1 MTVLASSVLG
11 QSGQAVGSFLPR
23 LGGALA
29 LLIIGLLL
37 VRLLSRLVV
46 KALQGLNL
54 DDLAERAG
62 VNRVLERA
70 GLGSSLAE
78 LTGRAVRIAASVV
91 VIFAALSLL
100 GLQFLSQSLNQG
112 VLLLPKL
119 LLAAALV
126 LAGVVLAGVARE
138 RVDRLTYQLD
148 LPVPLGGVA
157 QATVLAVSGII
168 AASQIGVP
176 TLVLLILIAIL
187 LSGAAATLALAFG
200 LGGRDAARALSAG
213 RYLRHDYEVGQEIGF
228 DEVRGRI
235 VAIENISTIVDTED
249 GRSVRV
255 PNHLLMQTVVT
266 VYAPR
271 GHRQAENV
279 A

>member
-1 MTVLASSVLG
+1 MTIFSSSILG
-11 QSGQAVGSFLPR
+11 QAGQALGSFLPR

-37 VRLLSRLVV
+37 VRLLSRLLI

-54 DDLAERAG
+54 DDLAQRAG

-70 GLGSSLAE
+70 GLGSSVAE

-91 VIFAALSLL
+91 VIFGALSLL

-138 RVDRLTYQLD
+138 RVDRVTYQLD

-157 QATVLAVSGII
+157 QATVLAVFGII

-200 LGGRDAARALSAG
+200 LGGREAASALSAG

-235 VAIENISTIVDTED
+235 VAIENVSTIVDTED

-266 VYAPR
+266 VYAPATPPE
-271 GHRQAENV
+271 G
-279 A
+279 

>member
-1 MTVLASSVLG
+1 MTIFSSSILG
-11 QSGQAVGSFLPR
+11 QAGQALGSFLPR

-37 VRLLSRLVV
+37 VRLLSRLLI

-54 DDLAERAG
+54 DDLAQRAG

-91 VIFAALSLL
+91 VIFGALSLL

-138 RVDRLTYQLD
+138 RVDRVTYQLD

-157 QATVLAVSGII
+157 QATVQAVFGII

-200 LGGRDAARALSAG
+200 LGGREAASALSAG

-235 VAIENISTIVDTED
+235 VAIENVSTIVDTED

-266 VYAPR
+266 VYAPAKPPE
-271 GHRQAENV
+271 G
-279 A
+279 